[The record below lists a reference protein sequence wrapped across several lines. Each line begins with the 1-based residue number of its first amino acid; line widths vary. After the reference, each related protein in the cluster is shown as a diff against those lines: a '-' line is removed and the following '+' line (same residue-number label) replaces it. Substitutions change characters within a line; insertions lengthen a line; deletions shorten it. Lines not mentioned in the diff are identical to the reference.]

1 MMMVMIIMMTMMV
14 IVMIMIYYDDLM
26 VMVMMMMR
34 RWCVNDTSMIHQ
46 WRQCVPVVTMGKE
59 GLAPARYQAITWID
73 TNLVSTVITN
83 LLTYHQRDPVK
94 VVFTGTLEVLITELY
109 LKMKYLKMLSMR

>member
-26 VMVMMMMR
+26 VMVMMMIR
-34 RWCVNDTSMIHQ
+34 RWCNDTSMIHQ